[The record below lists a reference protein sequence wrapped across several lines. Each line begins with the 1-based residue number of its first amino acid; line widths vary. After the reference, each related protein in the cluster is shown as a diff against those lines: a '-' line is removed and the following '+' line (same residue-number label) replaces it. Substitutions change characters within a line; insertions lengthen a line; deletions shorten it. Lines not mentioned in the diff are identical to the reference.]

1 MASVRAEGEVAVVK
15 AVSLTDGGRLLTERK
30 VSGTGVVVFNAVIN
44 ALCFDFVE
52 HGFKLADDSHVAI
65 NIDEI
70 LL

>member
-1 MASVRAEGEVAVVK
+1 M
-15 AVSLTDGGRLLTERK
+15 K

-65 NIDEI
+65 NIDET